1 MYQVGIKNRFRASHF
16 LIGDFAEEASPHEH
30 EYVVEWI
37 CATHILDENGFSVD
51 IAVME
56 EELQNLVDQIRGK
69 LLNDLEFAPDL
80 IDQVQI
86 RGKLLNDLE
95 FFKDRQ
101 VSVENMAHFI
111 HTALVQALER
121 RSFALES
128 VVEFQVKIWESET
141 AWAAYIHS

>member
-16 LIGDFAEEASPHEH
+16 LVGDFAEETRPHEH

-37 CATHILDENGFSVD
+37 CATNVLDENGFSVD

-56 EELQNLVDQIRGK
+56 EELQNLVDR
-69 LLNDLEFAPDL
+69 
-80 IDQVQI
+80 I

-101 VSVENMAHFI
+101 VSVENMAHYI
-111 HTALVQALER
+111 HTALVGALER
-121 RSFALES
+121 RSFSLES
-128 VVEFQVKIWESET
+128 IVEFQVKIWESET

>member
-69 LLNDLEFAPDL
+69 LLNDLEF
-80 IDQVQI
+80 
-86 RGKLLNDLE
+86 
-95 FFKDRQ
+95 FKDRQ
-101 VSVENMAHFI
+101 VSVENMAHYI

-121 RSFALES
+121 RSFALEA

>member
-16 LIGDFAEEASPHEH
+16 LVGDFAEETRPHEH

-37 CATHILDENGFSVD
+37 CATNVLDENGFSVD

-56 EELQNLVDQIRGK
+56 EELQNLLD
-69 LLNDLEFAPDL
+69 
-80 IDQVQI
+80 QI

-101 VSVENMAHFI
+101 VSVENMAHYI
-111 HTALVQALER
+111 HTALGQALER

>member
-1 MYQVGIKNRFRASHF
+1 MYQVGIKNKFRARHF
-16 LIGDFAEEASPHEH
+16 LVGDFGEETLPHEH

-37 CATHILDENGFSVD
+37 CATNVLDEQGFSVN

-56 EELQNLVDQIRGK
+56 EKLQNL
-69 LLNDLEFAPDL
+69 
-80 IDQVQI
+80 IDDIQ
-86 RGKLLNDLE
+86 GKLLNDLE

-101 VSVENMAHFI
+101 VSVENMAHYI
-111 HTALVQALER
+111 HETLMEQLS
-121 RSFALES
+121 RSDFSLTS